1 MAEFASPGP
10 GPQAVADAV
19 LAHPS
24 VLRLDGGPFGSIAS
38 YLPGRRVQGVRLSDP
53 VEIAVVLRLG
63 RPFADVAGEIADR
76 VRAVLGDDTLA
87 VDVTVADVGAAG
99 EAGEVPPAGSAGA

>member
-1 MAEFASPGP
+1 MTDPAAGP

-24 VLRLDGGPFGSIAS
+24 VLRLDGGPFGAIAS
-38 YLPGRRVQGVRLSDP
+38 YLPGHRVQGVRLADP

-63 RPFADVAGEIADR
+63 RPFAEVADEVADR

-87 VDVTVADVGAAG
+87 VDVTVAGVGAAG
-99 EAGEVPPAGSAGA
+99 GVEGPAAP